1 MLLIYYAYI
10 ISRTGSAVVSL
21 VVGIYE
27 DPSKGWIEGVA
38 ILFAVLLVALV
49 TTSNNYSKE
58 AQFRKLNA
66 QKVSYVLLIII

>member
-1 MLLIYYAYI
+1 MHILCYYLYLTLL
-10 ISRTGSAVVSL
+10 TGSAVVSL

-66 QKVSYVLLIII
+66 QKVS